1 MWGEHKI
8 EDIPQCKDDND
19 TVNCYLDCRKKHN
32 IEDRPEC
39 REGNDTVN
47 GRINVLGRSLDDILE
62 CKEGNDTVT
71 CRLNFGKKLNCT
83 IEKLTF

>member
-1 MWGEHKI
+1 MLGE
-8 EDIPQCKDDND
+8 
-19 TVNCYLDCRKKHN
+19 KHN
-32 IEDRPEC
+32 LEDKLEC

-47 GRINVLGRSLDDILE
+47 GRIKCLGENLDDILE